1 MKTNRLLTGVAL
13 AAAAVAFGG
22 TADAQLRDKKEKMTL
37 PIANAADGINK
48 NLPEQVGAGVGDI
61 NTIGSS
67 RYIIAR
73 DPARAIRRGRQLFQR
88 KFLPTQ
94 GFSGRDRAGN
104 IHVDASIGAGVVDSC
119 AGCHGRPRGSAG
131 FGGDVF
137 TRPDSRDAPHL
148 FGLGLLEM
156 LGDEITTKL
165 RAIRNGLAIG
175 ASAPL
180 NVNMGGGVVIN
191 YGTIQ
196 RTGATT
202 FNTSGVVGVDAD
214 LRVQPFFA
222 QGDTISIREF
232 LVGAFN
238 AEMGLQ
244 GFDSI
249 LQAAAVNDQVRTTPS
264 GMVLNGALDNLEAPP
279 VSGTNVDGDGDGF
292 TNEIPEALIDHE
304 EFYLLHYF
312 KPAKVPG
319 VDTDQVNEINAGRA
333 LFMANGA
340 NGCGGCH
347 VPDLTIDRDR
357 RVADVETTFN
367 AAQGNPFNRL
377 FATASIIGVP
387 VTNQGTPNILTFS
400 DNEAYA
406 QSAALAPRSFVVR
419 NIFADFKRH
428 NLGPNFFERFHDN
441 RTAPHQLFMTEAL
454 WGVGTSAPYGHD
466 GRTHNLEEVI
476 LRHGGEAQGARDG
489 FNNMTRANKNQVI
502 AFLNSLILFSP
513 DDTASNLAGINTA
526 GSDPDGAG
534 PIVNQGFPQAGHGAI
549 ALTVLFNNP
558 ADVE

>member
-1 MKTNRLLTGVAL
+1 MKLNRLLTGVAL
-13 AAAAVAFGG
+13 ATAAVAFGS

-37 PIANAADGINK
+37 GIANHADGINK
-48 NLPEQVGAGVGDI
+48 NLIEQVGGGVGDI
-61 NTIGSS
+61 NAIGSS

-94 GFSGRDRAGN
+94 GFSGRDRSGN
-104 IHVDASIGAGVVDSC
+104 IHQDASIGAGIVDSC

-165 RAIRNGLAIG
+165 RAIRNGLAVG
-175 ASAPL
+175 QTAQL
-180 NVNMGGGVVIN
+180 TVNMGGGVTIN
-191 YGTIQ
+191 YGSIT
-196 RTGATT
+196 RTGTTT
-202 FNTSGVVGVDAD
+202 FNTANVVGVNSD

-238 AEMGLQ
+238 AEMGIQ

-249 LQAAAVNDQVRTTPS
+249 LQAAAVNDQIRTTPS
-264 GMVLNGALDNLEAPP
+264 GMVLNGQLDNLEAPP
-279 VSGTNVDGDGDGF
+279 VSSTTADGDGDGIA
-292 TNEIPEALIDHE
+292 NELPESLIDFE

-312 KPAKVPG
+312 KAAAITG
-319 VDTDQVNEINAGRA
+319 VDAAHTQEINNGRL
-333 LFMANGA
+333 LFNQA
-340 NGCGGCH
+340 GCGSCH
-347 VPDLTIDRDR
+347 IPELTIDRDR
-357 RVADVETTFN
+357 RVADVETQFN

-419 NIFADFKRH
+419 NLFADFKRH

-476 LRHGGEAQGARDG
+476 LRHGGEAQTARNN
-489 FNNMTRANKNQVI
+489 FNNMTRANRNQVLS
-502 AFLNSLILFSP
+502 FLNSLILFAP
-513 DDTASNLAGINTA
+513 DDTASNLQGINTA
-526 GSDPDGAG
+526 GVDPDGAG
-534 PIVNQGFPQAGHGAI
+534 PALNQGYPQSGHGAI